1 MTNKVYK
8 SAQGKFVDLGTIVL
22 QNEHVRAVGN
32 MKVNARGDKLDSN
45 NRVIETKA
53 RQIQKQNDRTTTNV
67 STTPVHTSSKKARA
81 AKTNIEAPAPVV
93 TPEPEPVLS
102 PAPVTEPVVAPAP
115 KAVPPSAP
123 APVTEPVVAPVPK
136 AVPPSAPKAVT
147 PPAPAPKAVTPPAPA
162 PAPKAVPPSAPNSET
177 VPKTVAG
184 GLAGAIARSREIKQD
199 LERTRR
205 QQAQDKGVRKI

>member
-67 STTPVHTSSKKARA
+67 SADPVHTSSKKTRVAR
-81 AKTNIEAPAPVV
+81 TNIESPAPVV
-93 TPEPEPVLS
+93 APEPEPVLA
-102 PAPVTEPVVAPAP
+102 PAPVVAPEPEPVLAPAPVVAPEPEPVLAPAP
-115 KAVPPSAP
+115 KAVAP
-123 APVTEPVVAPVPK
+123 A
-136 AVPPSAPKAVT
+136 
-147 PPAPAPKAVTPPAPA
+147 PAPA
-162 PAPKAVPPSAPNSET
+162 PAPKAVAPKPET
-177 VPKTVAG
+177 APKTVSG